1 MDTTPCSA
9 TRILDAAEQLFGSR
23 GYANVT
29 ISQICELSRLPVG
42 SVYHHFGSKSGV
54 LRAVLWRGMTAF
66 FEGLPAVDDVP
77 APTRERLAAQYE
89 IAADLVA
96 EHVPLFR
103 LFASLQLHPSD
114 DGEVRAI
121 VREDKERRHRWL
133 GSVLEQVALSS
144 GIPDAHVFADELAA
158 LNLVFVTG
166 LVAHAEAVP
175 DIRTAISSH
184 LYRLVLTSITDRAR
198 SASMGS

>member
-9 TRILDAAEQLFGSR
+9 TKILDAAEQLFGSR

-29 ISQICELSRLPVG
+29 ISQICEVSCLPVG
-42 SVYHHFGSKSGV
+42 SVYHHFASKSGV

-66 FEGLPAVDDVP
+66 FEGLPAVNDVP
-77 APTRERLAAQYE
+77 APARERLAAHYE
-89 IAADLVA
+89 ATADLVA

-121 VREDKERRHRWL
+121 ARAGNERRHRWV
-133 GSVLEQVALSS
+133 GSVMEQVARSS
-144 GIPDAHVFADELAA
+144 RIPDADVFAEELTA
-158 LNLVFVTG
+158 LNMVFVTG
-166 LVAHAEAVP
+166 LVAHADCGLDV
-175 DIRTAISSH
+175 RTAISSH
-184 LYRLVLTSITDRAR
+184 LYRLVLTSIIDRI
-198 SASMGS
+198 GSPSTGS

>member
-1 MDTTPCSA
+1 MDTIPCSA
-9 TRILDAAEQLFGSR
+9 TRILDAAEQLFGFR

-29 ISQICELSRLPVG
+29 IGQICEMSRLPVG

-54 LRAVLWRGMTAF
+54 LRAVLWRGMTAC
-66 FEGLPAVDDVP
+66 FEGLSAVDDVP
-77 APTRERLAAQYE
+77 APTCQRLAARYE

-96 EHVPLFR
+96 GHVPLFR

-114 DGEVRAI
+114 DTEVRAI
-121 VREDKERRHRWL
+121 VREDNERRHRWL
-133 GSVLEQVALSS
+133 GSVLEQVARSS
-144 GIPDAHVFADELAA
+144 GIPDAHEFADELAA

-166 LVAHAEAVP
+166 LVAHADAVP

-184 LYRLVLTSITDRAR
+184 LYRLVLASITDRAR
-198 SASMGS
+198 SASTGP